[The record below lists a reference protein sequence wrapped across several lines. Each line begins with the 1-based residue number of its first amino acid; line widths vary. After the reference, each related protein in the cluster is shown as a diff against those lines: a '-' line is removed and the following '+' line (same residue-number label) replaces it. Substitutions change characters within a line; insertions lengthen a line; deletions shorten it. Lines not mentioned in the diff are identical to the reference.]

1 MTTDSVETPVGIS
14 DVDPALVVDV
24 DMFGQEIKA
33 NPAPLLRQW
42 AREPPF
48 YVVQHGRPQ
57 VVICRYREVLSAF
70 TDYDTFSRI
79 PQPGWGADTFD
90 YFNGLPTVGDFDPP
104 EHGRLRRLM
113 SPAFAPRRMAQVQSR
128 LEALVDELLT
138 QVAEKAS
145 FDMVSE
151 FAQPLVRRLLL
162 GIFFEFPRDDWHIFT
177 DFSEVLGLVGT
188 VPPGAP
194 KPKAYMERFNAGY
207 AYCAALIAHRQR
219 QPQSDLVGDI
229 VSAAGAGV
237 ISVNELFGTLIVLF
251 AAGIGTTSSALSL
264 GVLRLCRHPD
274 QLARLRHE
282 PQLIGSA
289 VEECLRIDTL
299 GLFVHR
305 YVVKDTVMGGTP
317 IRRGMLAH
325 LAMGAANFDPTIYPH
340 PERFDIARN
349 PRNISTFGF
358 GPHFCVGHALA
369 RTVMR
374 TAICRL
380 VQRFPGIRLADPA
393 AEIQF
398 GGLPTERAP
407 LRVEMCID

>member
-1 MTTDSVETPVGIS
+1 MTTESGEMPVGIA
-14 DVDPALVVDV
+14 DIDPALVVDI

-33 NPAPLLRQW
+33 NPAPMLRKW
-42 AREPPF
+42 ACNPPF
-48 YVVQHGRPQ
+48 YVVHHGRPQ
-57 VVICRYREVLSAF
+57 AVICRYHEVLSAF
-70 TDYDTFSRI
+70 TDYGTFSRI

-90 YFNGLPTVGDFDPP
+90 YFNGLPTVGDIDPP

-113 SPAFAPRRMAQVQSR
+113 SPAFAPRRMTQVQGQ
-128 LEALVDELLT
+128 LEALTDELLA
-138 QVAEKAS
+138 QVAEKQS

-162 GIFFEFPRDDWHIFT
+162 GIFFEFPREDWHIFT

-194 KPKAYMERFNAGY
+194 KPTAYMDRFNAGY
-207 AYCAALIAHRQR
+207 AYCAALIAHRQQR
-219 QPQSDLVGDI
+219 PKNDLVGDI
-229 VSAAGAGV
+229 VSASEAGV
-237 ISVNELFGTLIVLF
+237 ISVKELFGTLIVLF

-264 GVLRLCRHPD
+264 GLLRLCRHPD
-274 QLARLRHE
+274 QLARLRQE

-305 YVVKDTVMGGTP
+305 YVVKDTVIGGTP

-340 PERFDIARN
+340 PDRFDIGRN

-374 TAICRL
+374 TAISRL
-380 VQRFPGIRLADPA
+380 VQRFPEIRLADPTG
-393 AEIQF
+393 EVQF

-407 LRVEMCID
+407 IRVQMCIN